1 MAKSHLHAVLITPPR
16 AVVLTAMPVVNPSRA
31 NSIPALSIRH
41 DAGSIMRASL
51 QGYPLM
57 EAEQLNQLAGSLSG
71 LQQRAA
77 DLRRYL

>member
-1 MAKSHLHAVLITPPR
+1 
-16 AVVLTAMPVVNPSRA
+16 
-31 NSIPALSIRH
+31 
-41 DAGSIMRASL
+41 MRASL
-51 QGYPLM
+51 HGYSVM

>member
-1 MAKSHLHAVLITPPR
+1 MRVDPRENPP
-16 AVVLTAMPVVNPSRA
+16 
-31 NSIPALSIRH
+31 
-41 DAGSIMRASL
+41 
-51 QGYPLM
+51 M

>member
-1 MAKSHLHAVLITPPR
+1 MRPEA
-16 AVVLTAMPVVNPSRA
+16 
-31 NSIPALSIRH
+31 IR
-41 DAGSIMRASL
+41 L
-51 QGYPLM
+51 PLM